1 MQVRGRYLVFAW
13 TAVFFGAV
21 GSIVL
26 RTRAG
31 FLTAHRVSTLE
42 AQIRIL
48 ESSRA
53 AITAD
58 LAERKGR
65 AALVPKAEA
74 IGLRFTPDSDLVILP
89 ASGKP

>member
-13 TAVFFGAV
+13 TAVFFVAA

-31 FLTAHRVSTLE
+31 FAMAHRVSLLE
-42 AQIRIL
+42 AQIRML

-53 AITAD
+53 AITAEV
-58 LAERKGR
+58 AELEGR
-65 AALVPKAEA
+65 TVLVPKAEA
-74 IGLRFTPDSDLVILP
+74 LGLRFTPDSDLVMLP
-89 ASGKP
+89 RTGKR